1 MSFFSS
7 KFAVTL
13 ASSALLAATPTNA
26 QLYNKTI
33 QTTLGPVQ
41 GYKYFTSNISEEY
54 FGVSS
59 SNVAAFLGIPYAADT
74 GYENRWKP
82 AQPREP
88 WNETLQATSFGP
100 ACPTSTATG
109 YVSEDCLSLNIW
121 TNANSSSDKLPVL
134 LWNQGSEEESD
145 NSWWYGGGMA
155 MKNVVMVTFNRRDDV
170 LGYLATPE
178 LNAEGLAS
186 TGYNTSGNYGIL
198 DQLEVLKWI
207 QNNIANFGGDPDSVT
222 IAGQSFGSSQVYHA
236 INSPL
241 FTGYFHR
248 GISQSGIRYP
258 YDTLLAGLATSY
270 VTMERALSFGVNY
283 TASQN
288 VSTLAE
294 LRKLPLSDIIQGS
307 TDRDTSVWYITALL
321 CNDPLIFKPV
331 LDGYVLPMKYLDQLI
346 AGPANDVPLITGNTK
361 DESGAST
368 SLTLYNLTEYKEY
381 NTLRWGNLSDTYFK
395 LYPAD
400 GNVTLANMA
409 WNAAQRDVS
418 LVSSWAYA
426 NKWIESATSPIYTYY
441 WDHAPP
447 GQDQGAFHQSEIM
460 YALNALYANTDKYP
474 FTDEDYY
481 IGELMTGYWV
491 NFIRTGDPNTGGAY
505 TNGTLAHWYPNDGTS
520 NYVMELGDG
529 WGNHTVSPTANVDLI
544 MSYFGQQTPY

>member
-1 MSFFSS
+1 MSFFTS

-13 ASSALLAATPTNA
+13 VTSAFLTITPINT

-41 GYKYFTSNISEEY
+41 GYKYFAANVSEEY

-59 SNVAAFLGIPYAADT
+59 SNVVAFLSIPYAADT
-74 GYENRWKP
+74 GYQNRWKP

-88 WNETLQATSFGP
+88 WNDTLQATSFGP
-100 ACPTSTATG
+100 ACPTSSATG
-109 YVSEDCLSLNIW
+109 YVSEDCLSLHLW
-121 TNANSSSDKLPVL
+121 TNANSSNDKLPVL
-134 LWNQGSEEESD
+134 LWNQGSEEASD
-145 NSWWYGGGMA
+145 NSWWYGGKMA
-155 MKNVVMVTFNRRDDV
+155 MKNVDMVTFNRRDDV

-178 LNAEGLAS
+178 LNAEGLAT
-186 TGYNTSGNYGIL
+186 TGYNTSGNYGVL

-207 QNNIANFGGDPDSVT
+207 QNNIANFGGDLDSVT
-222 IAGQSFGSSQVYHA
+222 IAGQSFVRFFLVTS
-236 INSPL
+236 
-241 FTGYFHR
+241 TR

-270 VTMERALSFGVNY
+270 ITMERALDFGVNY

-288 VSTLAE
+288 VSTLVE
-294 LRKLPLSDIIQGS
+294 LRELPLSGVIQGS
-307 TDRDTSVWYITALL
+307 NDRDSSIWYITALL

-368 SLTLYNLTEYKEY
+368 SLTLYNLTEYQEY
-381 NTLRWGNLSDTYFK
+381 NALRWGNLSDTYFE

-409 WNAAQRDVS
+409 WNAAQRDFS
-418 LVSSWAYA
+418 LV
-426 NKWIESATSPIYTYY
+426 N
-441 WDHAPP
+441 APP

-481 IGELMTGYWV
+481 IGKLMTGYWV
-491 NFIRTGDPNTGGAY
+491 NSIRTGNPNTGGAY
-505 TNGTLAHWYPNDGTS
+505 TNGTLPHWYPNDGTS
-520 NYVMELGDG
+520 NYVMQLDDG
-529 WGNHTVSPTANVDLI
+529 WGNHTVSLTANVDLI

>member
-1 MSFFSS
+1 MPFFSS

-41 GYKYFTSNISEEY
+41 GYKYFTPNISEEY

-100 ACPTSTATG
+100 ACPTSSATG

-155 MKNVVMVTFNRRDDV
+155 S
-170 LGYLATPE
+170 YLATPE

-307 TDRDTSVWYITALL
+307 TDRDSSVWYITALL

>member
-1 MSFFSS
+1 
-7 KFAVTL
+7 
-13 ASSALLAATPTNA
+13 
-26 QLYNKTI
+26 
-33 QTTLGPVQ
+33 
-41 GYKYFTSNISEEY
+41 
-54 FGVSS
+54 
-59 SNVAAFLGIPYAADT
+59 
-74 GYENRWKP
+74 
-82 AQPREP
+82 
-88 WNETLQATSFGP
+88 
-100 ACPTSTATG
+100 
-109 YVSEDCLSLNIW
+109 
-121 TNANSSSDKLPVL
+121 
-134 LWNQGSEEESD
+134 
-145 NSWWYGGGMA
+145 MA

-178 LNAEGLAS
+178 LNAEGLAT
-186 TGYNTSGNYGIL
+186 TGYNTSGNYGVL

-207 QNNIANFGGDPDSVT
+207 QNNIANFGGDPDSVK

-236 INSPL
+236 VNSPL

-270 VTMERALSFGVNY
+270 VTMERALAFGVNCI
-283 TASQN
+283 AAQN
-288 VSTLAE
+288 VSALAE
-294 LRKLPLSDIIQGS
+294 LRELPLSDVIQGS
-307 TDRDTSVWYITALL
+307 NDRDSSIWYITALL
-321 CNDPLIFKPV
+321 CNDSLIFKPV
-331 LDGYVLPMKYLDQLI
+331 LDGYVLPMQYLDQLI

-368 SLTLYNLTEYKEY
+368 SITLYNLTEYQEY
-381 NTLRWGNLSDTYFK
+381 NALRWSNLSDTYFK

-400 GNVTLANMA
+400 DDVILANMA

-426 NKWIESATSPIYTYY
+426 NKWIESAASPIYTCY
-441 WDHAPP
+441 WDYAPP

-491 NFIRTGDPNTGGAY
+491 NFIRTGNPNTGGAY
-505 TNGTLAHWYPNDGTS
+505 INGTLPHWYPNDGTS

-544 MSYFGQQTPY
+544 MSYFGQQNPY

>member
-41 GYKYFTSNISEEY
+41 GYKYFTPNISEEY

-520 NYVMELGDG
+520 NYVMELGDC